1 MSGLGSATPTQ
12 LAVLTPSDG
21 APVRAAGDDKP
32 FSLFGD
38 DGFSFSD
45 FIDIINP
52 LQHIPVLST
61 LYRQLTGDTIDAGP
75 RVMGG
80 TLFGGP
86 IGAVASL
93 INVFV
98 EESTGKDLGEHA
110 VALLT
115 DEEPASEIA
124 VARGGVPEARF
135 ETAAGGPSE
144 PLATTMDAIVATAR
158 VNRFAGAT
166 IAAPARREPLA
177 PTLAPTLAPPLA
189 LVPAKGQ
196 APAAAARQ
204 VAAATT
210 HLSEGKRQGD
220 AFAMLRYR
228 AAPREDDDDKD
239 RKSESQAAG
248 AAGATAAQ
256 GGWFTDAML
265 SGLGKYDAAVTQG
278 RPTPGPSVDLSN

>member
-124 VARGGVPEARF
+124 VARGGVCRKPVSRQRPGAPASPWRQPWTPSSPPPAS
-135 ETAAGGPSE
+135 TAS
-144 PLATTMDAIVATAR
+144 
-158 VNRFAGAT
+158 
-166 IAAPARREPLA
+166 PARRSRRRRGASHWRRHWHRHWRRRLHSSRPRVRRR
-177 PTLAPTLAPPLA
+177 PPP
-189 LVPAKGQ
+189 PAKW
-196 APAAAARQ
+196 P
-204 VAAATT
+204 
-210 HLSEGKRQGD
+210 
-220 AFAMLRYR
+220 
-228 AAPREDDDDKD
+228 PR
-239 RKSESQAAG
+239 
-248 AAGATAAQ
+248 
-256 GGWFTDAML
+256 L
-265 SGLGKYDAAVTQG
+265 
-278 RPTPGPSVDLSN
+278 PT